1 MSYMAWRVR
10 NGLHE
15 DIELNFL
22 IAGHTKFT
30 PDLCFGLIKKS
41 FRRTAI
47 SSLDEIAKVIQIT
60 KISHVFRQQQTDRT
74 NEFTPAY
81 NQYVQTHIHAQHC
94 MSDISH
100 PSTGGR

>member
-30 PDLCFGLIKKS
+30 PDLCFELIKKS
-41 FRRTAI
+41 FRRTAVL
-47 SSLDEIAKVIQIT
+47 SLDEIAKVIQIT
-60 KISHVFRQQQTDRT
+60 RISHVFR
-74 NEFTPAY
+74 
-81 NQYVQTHIHAQHC
+81 
-94 MSDISH
+94 
-100 PSTGGR
+100 